1 MRVKTFP
8 LSSSVWHSLVV
19 FGPTL
24 FHLVRDNVAAVKKVA
39 ILRFVSDSFD
49 DVLCRLS
56 SQRATFSLQFSELAR
71 WR

>member
-1 MRVKTFP
+1 M
-8 LSSSVWHSLVV
+8 
-19 FGPTL
+19 
-24 FHLVRDNVAAVKKVA
+24 AAVKKVA

-56 SQRATFSLQFSELAR
+56 YQRATFSLQFSELAR